1 MKKFEPKPPEDDD
14 EEEDVIPL
22 TKSRA
27 ELEQIVAALELIEE
41 RKRYGA
47 KDFFKPY
54 PKQEAFFDMGLSL
67 RERLLMAGNQ
77 LGKTEAGAFEA
88 ACHLTGEY
96 PDWWLGR
103 TFDHPVKSWGCGEDT
118 TVVRDVLQSK
128 LCGEPG
134 IEIAFGSGMIP
145 KNRFHDKPTL
155 ARGIADAF
163 DTIQVDHRTNGVKDG
178 VSTLKFKSYEQ
189 GRKKF
194 QAATLDFIWCDEE
207 PIMEIYSE
215 CLTRI
220 TATGGMMY
228 TTFTPL
234 HGLTELV
241 DRFTVETPDRG
252 SITMTMADAAHMTP
266 EKIRAALAGYPDYER
281 DARANGVPLLGS
293 GKVFSLS
300 EDSIKEPAIEYIPRE
315 WYLGWAIDFGIGHP
329 FAAVLMAW
337 DKDNDVIHILNAFK
351 IADQLPLQHAAAM
364 KPIGIN
370 VPVSWPHDG
379 NDRDKGSGEPL
390 ARTYKA
396 QGLKMQPNH
405 ATFED
410 GGYSTEAGVQE
421 MQARMVTGRL
431 KIAAHLSAWFEEFRF
446 YHRKDGIIVKS
457 KDDLMSATRIG
468 VIDRRHWKQVVLG
481 GRLSKPKHDRG
492 DIGTDIDP
500 WSGE

>member
-1 MKKFEPKPPEDDD
+1 MKKFLPKPPDDDD
-14 EEEDVIPL
+14 EDEDEIPL
-22 TKSRA
+22 TKTRA
-27 ELEQIVAALELIEE
+27 ELEQIVAMLELIEE
-41 RKRYGA
+41 RHRYRA
-47 KDFFKPY
+47 FDFFKPY
-54 PKQEAFFDMGLSL
+54 PKQEAFFDLGAGK

-77 LGKTEAGAFEA
+77 LGKTEAGAYEA
-88 ACHLTGEY
+88 ACHLTGDY

-103 TFDHPVKSWGCGEDT
+103 RFDHAVKSWGCGEDT
-118 TVVRDVLQSK
+118 TVVRDVLQAK

-134 IEIAFGSGMIP
+134 IDIAFGSGMIP
-145 KNRFHDKPTL
+145 KDSFHDKPTL

-163 DTIQVDHRTNGVKDG
+163 DTIQVKHVSGG

-207 PIMEIYSE
+207 PAMDIYSE
-215 CLTRI
+215 CITRI

-241 DRFTVETPDRG
+241 DRFSVTTEDRE
-252 SITMTMADAAHMTP
+252 SITMTMQDAAHMTP
-266 EKIRAALAGYPDYER
+266 EKIRAALAGYPEYER

-293 GKVFSLS
+293 GRVFNVS
-300 EDSIKEPAIEYIPRE
+300 EASITEPPLKYVPEE
-315 WYLGWAIDFGIGHP
+315 WFLGWGIDFGIGHP
-329 FAAVLMAW
+329 FAAALMLW
-337 DKDNDVIHILNAFK
+337 DKDNDIIHVHHAFK

-390 ARTYKA
+390 AKTYKN
-396 QGLKMQPNH
+396 QGLRMQPTH
-405 ATFED
+405 ATFES

-431 KIAAHLSAWFEEFRF
+431 KVAAHLSNWLEEFRF
-446 YHRKDGIIVKS
+446 YHRKDGVIVKT
-457 KDDLMSATRIG
+457 KDDILSATRIG
-468 VIDRRHWKQVVLG
+468 IIDRRHWKQVKLG
-481 GRLSKPKHDRG
+481 GSLARPKGDRQ
-492 DIGTDIDP
+492 DIGLDIDP
-500 WSGE
+500 FTGQ